1 VQTLQSQLAER
12 QAELDAVGVDQDRI
26 RKNMAALDKSDS
38 LYKRYVNEL
47 EMQENTL
54 VAVRKTMAELRTK
67 LGTAERDLRV
77 FISEQSTLAT

>member
-1 VQTLQSQLAER
+1 
-12 QAELDAVGVDQDRI
+12 
-26 RKNMAALDKSDS
+26 MAALDKSDS

-47 EMQENTL
+47 EMQENAL

-77 FISEQSTLAT
+77 FISEQSTLAK